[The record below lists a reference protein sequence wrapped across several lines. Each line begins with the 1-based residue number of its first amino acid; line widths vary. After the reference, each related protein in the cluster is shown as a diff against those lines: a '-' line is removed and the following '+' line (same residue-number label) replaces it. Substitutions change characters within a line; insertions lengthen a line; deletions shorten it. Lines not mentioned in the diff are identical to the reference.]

1 MKFMTSEMAG
11 CFHQKALDLQAPPT
25 LPKYVLL
32 YRARGIEKEETVD
45 DDDDEEVD
53 EEESDGDDGVA
64 GKNLDEAMTSH
75 GDL

>member
-11 CFHQKALDLQAPPT
+11 CFHQKALDVQAPPT

-45 DDDDEEVD
+45 DDDEEVE
-53 EEESDGDDGVA
+53 EEESEGDEGVA
-64 GKNLDEAMTSH
+64 GRNLDEALTSH
-75 GDL
+75 EDL